1 MASSTS
7 PRVLETAP
15 RQSSEKSIPNFS
27 LEIPLLLFHDADT
40 LLYIDPPPEDG
51 PKNLASTPNIPL
63 RVHSEK
69 FLKIGSAYFEKLF
82 TPRSQKRVRKQR
94 GFADKLP
101 MGIKYVVDLT
111 PAIHEEDAILA
122 LTEVS
127 CPMAVRKWASLK
139 DKWKLPESCVGG
151 EDEYQILE
159 HRAPVMLAE
168 PLVVSDD
175 NEEMQD
181 EDLEEQEPEIFT
193 RISAREMVFRNGLPV
208 EYSAARHRQG
218 IEYVLHVLE
227 GLSITLD
234 TPCKLWTFFAVA
246 KLFDVATLP
255 VISGYIISWFYE
267 ANNTRFIEIH
277 PEVAYRVGLGI
288 KSSELCRHAF
298 MGLVSDEALL
308 YLVRSANLT
317 PLRIYKQKF
326 EKSRINDD
334 LDDNEVQRIEYAS
347 KAFMDTIIKHFLHLA
362 GEEMSWIEDS
372 SIPEVTKLTQHARIY
387 PDDAEDVK
395 SVIDILKESIRAS
408 IYSKLSN
415 SADPMRSADSKAN
428 REGLRC
434 SITRVFEPQDFL
446 VRLMGRSF
454 WTELISTRVS
464 LTLDLIQA
472 SRTNYNIGMHR
483 SIADIGCGLL
493 AFQGQENAQIRIISR
508 DTLDEKIR
516 GFNEM
521 AVRRAKEQHDM
532 VTRELKTRSNRWNL
546 TINLRRRT
554 PSGNEPVASSS
565 NNVSSTTKNTSSS
578 SIIETT
584 LPERPKEQT
593 NPFISQQPSQRP
605 AFILDLPQDDSNYSD
620 PPSQRPAFPVDLPQ
634 YDTSYSDSDMSNRT
648 DNYYD
653 YKHFDEE
660 AFTMAATAYISRYSR
675 AILSI
680 YERTPFQHHVTST
693 VTCLTD
699 NEYRYLPL
707 WAGGNDDETGGV
719 FTDQNIPIMTGGG
732 FSAPGPAVHTGS
744 VASTN
749 DSFSEI
755 NPSDSQSTVQ
765 GASHHATHSHVSDV
779 ASMASYDELEDI
791 GSVENLHQE
800 HPSET
805 TQAHP
810 DYGYAISSVK
820 SDDEDYDAYSA
831 GGSTVV
837 MGSPHLSGFS
847 DDDMDIDLAE
857 NDEDEFDM
865 VEDVH

>member
-15 RQSSEKSIPNFS
+15 RQSSELPTAASLGSPYIPFQQKSIPNFS

-51 PKNLASTPNIPL
+51 PKNLASTPTIPL

-82 TPRSQKRVRKQR
+82 TLRNQKRVRKQR

-111 PAIHEEDAILA
+111 PAIHEEDAIIA

-127 CPMAVRKWASLK
+127 CPMAIRKWASLK
-139 DKWKLPESCVGG
+139 EKWKLPESCVGG

-159 HRAPVMLAE
+159 HLAPAMLAE
-168 PLVVSDD
+168 PLVVSDGS
-175 NEEMQD
+175 EEIQE
-181 EDLEEQEPEIFT
+181 EDLDEQETGIFT
-193 RISAREMVFRNGLPV
+193 RMSAREMVLRNGLPV

-246 KLFDVATLP
+246 KLFNVATLP

-267 ANNTRFIEIH
+267 ANNTRLIEIH

-308 YLVRSANLT
+308 YLIRSANLT
-317 PLRIYKQKF
+317 PLKMYKQKF
-326 EKSRINDD
+326 EKSPINDN

-362 GEEMSWIEDS
+362 GEEMPWIEDS

-387 PDDAEDVK
+387 PEDAEDVK
-395 SVIDILKESIRAS
+395 SVIDILKESVRAS
-408 IYSKLSN
+408 IYSKLSI
-415 SADPMRSADSKAN
+415 SADPMRCAYSKSNSQGHRFSHPRA
-428 REGLRC
+428 
-434 SITRVFEPQDFL
+434 FEPQDFL

-454 WTELISTRVS
+454 WTELISSRVS

-472 SRTNYNIGMHR
+472 SRTNHDIDMHR

-493 AFQGQENAQIRIISR
+493 AFQGQENAQIRMIAR
-508 DTLDEKIR
+508 HTLDEKIR

-521 AVRRAKEQHDM
+521 AVRRAEEQHDM
-532 VTRELKTRSNRWNL
+532 LNQELKTRSNRWNL

-554 PSGNEPVASSS
+554 PRVNEPVDSSS
-565 NNVSSTTKNTSSS
+565 NHVSSTTKDMKHSPSM
-578 SIIETT
+578 ETT
-584 LPERPKEQT
+584 LPERPKEKT

-605 AFILDLPQDDSNYSD
+605 S
-620 PPSQRPAFPVDLPQ
+620 FPVDLSQ
-634 YDTSYSDSDMSNRT
+634 YDASYSQPDMSNRAN
-648 DNYYD
+648 DYYD

-675 AILSI
+675 AILNTS
-680 YERTPFQHHVTST
+680 ERTPFQHHFASII
-693 VTCLTD
+693 TCLTD

-707 WAGGNDDETGGV
+707 WAGGDDDETGGV
-719 FTDQNIPIMTGGG
+719 FTDQDIPIMTGGG

-765 GASHHATHSHVSDV
+765 GASHHATHSHVSDI
-779 ASMASYDELEDI
+779 ASMESYDELEDL
-791 GSVENLHQE
+791 GSVENLHQQ
-800 HPSET
+800 HSSET
-805 TQAHP
+805 MQANP